1 MEKAEIEKCAY
12 CGKPGKEKGKFC
24 SDECKRRYEK
34 ELQKDQRNI
43 RYFLLGIGI
52 GILCLFAGA
61 IIGRKW
67 AEGGGLILTGLT
79 IFIFPFTTPEAVKW
93 LGYKRAKVLGRT
105 LGILVIA
112 AGGWILIGI
121 D

>member
-1 MEKAEIEKCAY
+1 MCILRKAW
-12 CGKPGKEKGKFC
+12 KGKFC

-79 IFIFPFTTPEAVKW
+79 IFIFPFTTPETVKW

>member
-1 MEKAEIEKCAY
+1 MEKCAY

-52 GILCLFAGA
+52 GILCLFAGT

-79 IFIFPFTTPEAVKW
+79 IFIFPFTTPETVKW

>member
-12 CGKPGKEKGKFC
+12 CGKPGKEKEKFC

-67 AEGGGLILTGLT
+67 A
-79 IFIFPFTTPEAVKW
+79 
-93 LGYKRAKVLGRT
+93 
-105 LGILVIA
+105 
-112 AGGWILIGI
+112 
-121 D
+121 

>member
-1 MEKAEIEKCAY
+1 MEKCAY
-12 CGKPGKEKGKFC
+12 CGKPGKEKEKFC

-43 RYFLLGIGI
+43 RYFLSGIGL

-61 IIGRKW
+61 ITGREW

-79 IFIFPFTTPEAVKW
+79 IFIFPFTLIYMPP
-93 LGYKRAKVLGRT
+93 LFT
-105 LGILVIA
+105 LLQSINQLYLLMYFIC
-112 AGGWILIGI
+112 
-121 D
+121 

>member
-1 MEKAEIEKCAY
+1 MEKCAY
-12 CGKPGKEKGKFC
+12 CGKPGKEKEKFC

-34 ELQKDQRNI
+34 D
-43 RYFLLGIGI
+43 
-52 GILCLFAGA
+52 A
-61 IIGRKW
+61 ITGREW

-79 IFIFPFTTPEAVKW
+79 IFIFPFTTPETVKW

-112 AGGWILIGI
+112 AGGWILVGIG
-121 D
+121 

>member
-52 GILCLFAGA
+52 GILCLFAG
-61 IIGRKW
+61 
-67 AEGGGLILTGLT
+67 GGLILTGLT
-79 IFIFPFTTPEAVKW
+79 IFIFPFTTPETVKW

>member
-61 IIGRKW
+61 ITGREW
-67 AEGGGLILTGLT
+67 AEGDGLILTGLT
-79 IFIFPFTTPEAVKW
+79 IFIFPFTTPETVKW